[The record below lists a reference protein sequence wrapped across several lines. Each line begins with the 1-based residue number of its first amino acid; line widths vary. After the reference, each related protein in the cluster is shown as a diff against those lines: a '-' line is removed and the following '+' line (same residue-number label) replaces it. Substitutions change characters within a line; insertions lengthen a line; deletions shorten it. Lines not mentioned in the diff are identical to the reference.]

1 AGICIGVLQKGWEIG
16 KAVTTYSIL
25 TIGDGLVSQ
34 IPALLISITA
44 GMIVTRVSASEEGAA
59 LGGDVG
65 NQLLSQPKAL
75 MIAAGFMV
83 GFAMIPGFPKIPFII
98 LAILAGVGGYALNKK
113 AAPEHTIATHDK
125 RDLPAMA
132 ATGAKPQVKKKDQND
147 EFSITVPLLMDVSAA
162 SQNSIDATSMNDEL
176 IRVRQALYHD
186 LGVPFPGI
194 HLRFNEALPAGAYK
208 ILLHEVPIAE
218 GSFKAGHVLAREKAD
233 SLKMLNIPFV
243 EEKAF
248 LKGLPP
254 LWVPNDRKADLD
266 KTNVPYLAPTQ
277 VLTYHL
283 SVILKRYAADFVGLQ
298 ETKYLLE
305 KMEGQFAE
313 VVREVQRVLPVQK
326 ITEVFQR
333 LVQEEI
339 SIRNLRTI
347 LQSLI
352 EWGQKEKEA
361 VLLTEYVRS
370 SLRRYI
376 SYKFSRGQN
385 LLAVYLLEPGLEE
398 NIRKAV
404 RQTSAGAYLALDP
417 TTVKAL
423 LQSVRR
429 QVGNVWESNQ
439 RPVLLTS
446 LDVRRYTR
454 KLIEQEFYELPV
466 LSHQEL
472 TEEIT
477 IQPLGRISI

>member
-1 AGICIGVLQKGWEIG
+1 
-16 KAVTTYSIL
+16 
-25 TIGDGLVSQ
+25 
-34 IPALLISITA
+34 
-44 GMIVTRVSASEEGAA
+44 MIVTRVSTSEEGSA

-65 NQLLSQPKAL
+65 SQLLSQPKAL
-75 MIAAGFMV
+75 MIASLFMV
-83 GFAMIPGFPKIPFII
+83 GFALVPGFPKIPFLVLGT
-98 LAILAGVGGYALNKK
+98 LAAVGGYALSRKTP
-113 AAPEHTIATHDK
+113 AEQTIAAHDK

-132 ATGAKPQVKKKDQND
+132 ATGAKPQVKKKDPND

-162 SQNSIDATSMNDEL
+162 SQSAIDANSMNDEL

-218 GSFKAGHVLAREKAD
+218 GAFKAGHVLAREKAE

-243 EEKAF
+243 EEKTF
-248 LKGLPP
+248 LRGLPP
-254 LWVPNDRKADLD
+254 LWVPAERKGDLD

-347 LQSLI
+347 LQALI

-398 NIRKAV
+398 SIRKAV

-417 TTVKAL
+417 ATVKGL
-423 LQSVRR
+423 LQSVRK

-477 IQPLGRISI
+477 IQPLGRIAV

>member
-1 AGICIGVLQKGWEIG
+1 MQKGWDIG

-44 GMIVTRVSASEEGAA
+44 GMIVTRVSASEDGGA

-83 GFAMIPGFPKIPFII
+83 GFALIPGFPKIPFLI
-98 LAILAGVGGYALNKK
+98 LAVVSGVGGFALSRKQP
-113 AAPEHTIATHDK
+113 AESVLATQDK

-132 ATGAKPQVKKKDQND
+132 PTGSKPQPKKKDAND

-162 SQNSIDATSMNDEL
+162 SQNAIDAASMNEEL

-194 HLRFNEALPAGAYK
+194 HLRFNESLPAGAYK
-208 ILLHEVPIAE
+208 IMLHEVPIAE
-218 GSFKAGHVLAREKAD
+218 GSFKAGHVLAREKAE

-243 EEKAF
+243 EEKTF

-254 LWVPNDRKADLD
+254 LWVPAERKVDLD

-305 KMEGQFAE
+305 KMEGQFARWCGRCS
-313 VVREVQRVLPVQK
+313 VSCQCR
-326 ITEVFQR
+326 
-333 LVQEEI
+333 
-339 SIRNLRTI
+339 
-347 LQSLI
+347 
-352 EWGQKEKEA
+352 
-361 VLLTEYVRS
+361 RS
-370 SLRRYI
+370 PKSSSGWCRRRFP
-376 SYKFSRGQN
+376 SETCAPFS
-385 LLAVYLLEPGLEE
+385 
-398 NIRKAV
+398 
-404 RQTSAGAYLALDP
+404 
-417 TTVKAL
+417 
-423 LQSVRR
+423 
-429 QVGNVWESNQ
+429 
-439 RPVLLTS
+439 
-446 LDVRRYTR
+446 
-454 KLIEQEFYELPV
+454 
-466 LSHQEL
+466 SH
-472 TEEIT
+472 
-477 IQPLGRISI
+477 